1 MDNANSQ
8 LEWCDKLIRQT
19 FCSFEK
25 TMEHLRYCGEMP
37 QDNKAYQQYL
47 EDMRRGKTLLQL
59 QAVQREITPEIRQ
72 SWSVRTFS
80 PVMTPAGMFDEVVCN
95 ISYHFHKHGSKYYS
109 ITRMTEEARRFFAAN
124 RGSAA
129 ENALGLLKFP
139 DGSIYEKDGR
149 IITFV
154 S

>member
-1 MDNANSQ
+1 
-8 LEWCDKLIRQT
+8 
-19 FCSFEK
+19 
-25 TMEHLRYCGEMP
+25 MEHLRYCGESP

-59 QAVQREITPEIRQ
+59 KAVQREMTPAIRQ
-72 SWSVRTFS
+72 SWSARSFS
-80 PVMTPAGMFDEVVCN
+80 PVLTPAGVFDEVICN

-109 ITRMTEEARRFFAAN
+109 ITRMTEVAKRYFALTRVQAV
-124 RGSAA
+124 
-129 ENALGLLKFP
+129 ENPQGLLKFP

-149 IITFV
+149 IVTFV